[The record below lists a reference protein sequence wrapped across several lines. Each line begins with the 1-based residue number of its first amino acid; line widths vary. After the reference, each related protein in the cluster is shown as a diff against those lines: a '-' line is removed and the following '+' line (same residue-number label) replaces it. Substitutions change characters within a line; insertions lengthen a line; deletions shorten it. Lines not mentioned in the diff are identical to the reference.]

1 MNLKIIGESFNI
13 ALRSVRSHLLRTI
26 LTVLI
31 IAFGI
36 MALIS
41 ILTAIESIKF
51 SLSENFT
58 RMGSNTFTITDVQ
71 MRGSRGRSSNDRVE
85 FEDITWDQATTFK
98 KRYQFPATVSV
109 FTHASG
115 SSTVKYNLEKS
126 NPNVGVLGIDENY
139 MITSGQEIEKGRSFS
154 RHEVEMGRNV
164 TVIGSEVEGVL
175 FPTGENPLGK
185 QISIGPVRF
194 VVVGVMKTKGSG
206 FGFSGDNS
214 CLVPVTTVRRYFSKS
229 DVSYR
234 INVMPIDTKLLE
246 AATGEATG
254 VFRTIRKLK
263 VGQADNFDVRQSD
276 SMVNMLLENIRYVT
290 LAATLIGFITLIGAS
305 IGLMNI
311 MLVSVSERTREIGVR
326 KAMGATRVAIRNQFL
341 IESIVVGQM
350 GGLIGILLGVLAG
363 NVISI
368 YLDGIFIVPWG
379 WVILGFTLTLIVG
392 ILSGLIPAN
401 RASRLDPIE
410 SLRYE

>member
-26 LTVLI
+26 LTIMI

-58 RMGSNTFTITDVQ
+58 RMGSNTFTIADVQ
-71 MRGSRGRSSNDRVE
+71 VRGHRGGGPSDRVE
-85 FEDITWDQATTFK
+85 FENITWDQASAFK
-98 KRYQFPATVSV
+98 ERYQFPATVSV
-109 FTHASG
+109 YTHASG
-115 SSTVKYNLEKS
+115 TATVKYRLEKS
-126 NPNVGVLGIDENY
+126 NPNVDVLGIDENY
-139 MITSGQEIEKGRSFS
+139 MITSGQEIAKGRGFS
-154 RHEVEMGRNV
+154 KHEVDMGRNI
-164 TVIGSEVEGVL
+164 TVIGSDLEELL

-194 VVVGVMKTKGSG
+194 LVVGVMKQKGSS

-214 CLVPVTTVRRYFSKS
+214 CMVPVTTVRRYFSQS
-229 DVSYR
+229 STSFR
-234 INVMPIDTKLLE
+234 INVMPAQTEMLE
-246 AATGEATG
+246 TAIGEATG
-254 VFRTIRKLK
+254 IFRTIRKLK
-263 VGQADNFDVRQSD
+263 VGQPDNFDIRKSD

-290 LAATLIGFITLIGAS
+290 LAATLIGLITLIGAS

-326 KAMGATRVAIRNQFL
+326 KAMGATNIAIRNQFL

-350 GGLIGILLGVLAG
+350 GGLLGILLGVLAG
-363 NVISI
+363 NIISI
-368 YLDGIFIVPWG
+368 FLDSTFIVPWG
-379 WVILGFTLTLIVG
+379 WVILGFMLTLAVG
-392 ILSGLIPAN
+392 ILSGLLPAN
-401 RASRLDPIE
+401 RAAKLDPIE